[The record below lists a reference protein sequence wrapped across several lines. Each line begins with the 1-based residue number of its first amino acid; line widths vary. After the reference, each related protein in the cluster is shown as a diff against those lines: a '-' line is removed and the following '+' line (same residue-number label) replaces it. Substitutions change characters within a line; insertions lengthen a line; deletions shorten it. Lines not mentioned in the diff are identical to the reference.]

1 MSSKKKKR
9 QAEWI
14 KREEK
19 RTMKKKAAE
28 KYKEAM
34 ESGDIEKTAQAMGI
48 KLK

>member
-9 QAEWI
+9 QAEWA

-19 RTMKKKAAE
+19 RAAKKKVAE
-28 KYKEAM
+28 KYEEAIK
-34 ESGDIEKTAQAMGI
+34 SGDIEKMAQAMGV